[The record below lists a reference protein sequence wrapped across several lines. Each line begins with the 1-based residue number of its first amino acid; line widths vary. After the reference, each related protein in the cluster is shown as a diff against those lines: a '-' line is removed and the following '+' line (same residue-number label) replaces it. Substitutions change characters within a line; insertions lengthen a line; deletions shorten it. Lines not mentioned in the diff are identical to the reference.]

1 MNLRPNTDYAEPA
14 VDVLARNGRSF
25 WLASLFLS
33 KSQQYTA
40 ARLYAFCRWVDDA
53 VDEAESPERA
63 RTAISE
69 FRAELHQ
76 TVPPEACVQNYLELT
91 KTHGLPKWAALDLL
105 DGMESD
111 LQNVRVRTL
120 RGLPTVLLSS
130 RWYRG
135 GDDVW
140 CPRRDAS
147 ACHGTRHSPRASHA
161 NYQYLQRR
169 FGRCANGSRLP
180 ACRCAET
187 PRPHSRGYPWL
198 ESISGKNHAH
208 CT

>member
-120 RGLPTVLLSS
+120 RDFLLYCYQVAGTV
-130 RWYRG
+130 G
-135 GDDVW
+135 VMMCGV
-140 CPRRDAS
+140 PRDAS

-169 FGRCANGSRLP
+169 FGRCEWVASTCLQM
-180 ACRCAET
+180 C
-187 PRPHSRGYPWL
+187 
-198 ESISGKNHAH
+198 
-208 CT
+208 